1 MKGGVVVGYTG
12 WFGGTTPANNCT
24 IIEID
29 GDRIL
34 VELMGDG
41 RQGWIDAK
49 DFVPMYFKGAGQE
62 KLYNLNKEAE
72 KNGEEL

>member
-1 MKGGVVVGYTG
+1 
-12 WFGGTTPANNCT
+12 
-24 IIEID
+24 
-29 GDRIL
+29 

-49 DFVPMYFKGAGQE
+49 EFNPMYFKGAGQE